1 MKAMILVDTAVHM
14 AHAMFGLSIMGQAL
28 IHLVVNVKRK
38 ENEI

>member
-28 IHLVVNVKRK
+28 IHLVVNLKSEK
-38 ENEI
+38 S